1 MDALRDRNV
10 LITGAAGGIGRALA
24 EVAIRA
30 GADVMLTDL
39 DHASLEE
46 YAGSA
51 RARTAALD
59 VADEAAWKALPVPDD
74 GWDFVALN
82 AGVMSVPPEASPE
95 ESDILV
101 LPLQR
106 YRRIVDVNVD
116 GIAFGVRST
125 LPALNECGAIV
136 ATASAAGLVGYGLDP
151 AYSMTKHAVV
161 GLVRAVAS
169 QLSMQRKGQRVCAI
183 CPGGVQTNIVPTYA
197 RAIPMME
204 PRVIAEEIAD
214 LWIAGENG
222 EIRARTQAD
231 LPAQRIDE
239 PQLHGWGSH
248 DDKP

>member
-1 MDALRDRNV
+1 MDALRDKNV

-24 EVAIRA
+24 EVAIGA
-30 GADVMLTDL
+30 GANVTLTDL
-39 DHASLEE
+39 DLAPLES

-51 RARTAALD
+51 RARTAALN

-82 AGVMSVPPEASPE
+82 AGVMSAPPEASPE
-95 ESDILV
+95 ESDILA
-101 LPLQR
+101 LPPDR
-106 YRRIVDVNVD
+106 YRRIIDVNVD
-116 GIAFGVRST
+116 GIAFGMRST
-125 LPALNECGAIV
+125 LPGLNDGGAIV

-169 QLSMQRKGQRVCAI
+169 QLSMQGKRQRVCAI

-222 EIRARTQAD
+222 EIRARTQTD

-239 PQLHGWGSH
+239 PKLEGWGAG
-248 DDKP
+248 